1 MISKLL
7 VFPIQPYP
15 GKISQIRL
23 GTSEYARERSGKNDQ
38 MHIVVVDD
46 KGSVTGVAGQI
57 LEKNLFL
64 SKGKD
69 TRDQNVVTYYKDYLD
84 SQFSISL
91 CWQVSWYC
99 Y

>member
-1 MISKLL
+1 M

-15 GKISQIRL
+15 GKISQISP

-91 CWQVSWYC
+91 CW
-99 Y
+99 